1 MTNLPAPRKK
11 LTDKIAVFWFCFVV
25 FLQCRGW
32 NPGPALPHA
41 RQTLPLSSNP
51 SLPVFFLFG
60 SKTVQLIGISN
71 STSLPLQLFTKSL
84 RKWNCE
90 ADNQLSLMLEDNSWY
105 PMEMSLEVR
114 VGMEGKVLLHSK
126 GLFQG
131 LTQRW
136 LMPAGVKSVDSAA
149 MTLLRSVMVNFQ
161 TVP

>member
-1 MTNLPAPRKK
+1 
-11 LTDKIAVFWFCFVV
+11 
-25 FLQCRGW
+25 
-32 NPGPALPHA
+32 
-41 RQTLPLSSNP
+41 
-51 SLPVFFLFG
+51 
-60 SKTVQLIGISN
+60 
-71 STSLPLQLFTKSL
+71 
-84 RKWNCE
+84 
-90 ADNQLSLMLEDNSWY
+90 MLEDNSWY